1 MTTAYFDCLA
11 GASGNMILGALLD
24 AGLDKPRLLAEL
36 RKLDLPP
43 WKLRDERVQRGLI
56 QARLVDFD
64 IEDRGHHHPYTDVDA
79 RIAAADLKPQI
90 RDEARQIFRNLAEA
104 EAHVHGTPVNQV
116 EFHEVGAADS
126 VLDVV
131 GAAVAFHLLGIDH
144 VVVSPINTG
153 SGWVET
159 AHGRLPVPAPATTQL
174 LAGSGAVAYGSDVKF
189 ELLTPTGAAV
199 LTHAAHAHG
208 PLPPM
213 RVLQTGYGAGTARLA
228 IPNVLR
234 VTLGQPV
241 QSNQADTATVI
252 ETNIDDMN
260 PEAYEYVAARL
271 FAAGA
276 LDVWTAPIVMKG
288 GRPATQLC
296 ALGANDTVAALI
308 DLILAETTTL
318 GVRTHQVQRTKLQR
332 AGYSVATPYGDI
344 RVKASYLHGTL
355 RDAAPEAADCRRIA
369 ADRGVPWR
377 DVYDAA
383 RSAGRAAAPP
393 SPDPAD

>member
-1 MTTAYFDCLA
+1 MTTAYFDCQA

-24 AGLDKPRLLAEL
+24 AGLDKTRLLAEL

-43 WKLRDERVQRGLI
+43 WELRDERVRRGLI
-56 QARLVDFD
+56 DARLVDFE
-64 IEDRGHHHPYTDVDA
+64 IEDRGHHHAYTDIDA
-79 RIAAADLKPQI
+79 RIAAADLKPQVG
-90 RDEARQIFRNLAEA
+90 DEARQVFRRLAEA
-104 EAHVHGTPVNQV
+104 EAHVHGTAVHEV

-131 GAAVAFHLLGIDH
+131 GAAVAFDLLAIDR

-153 SGWVET
+153 SGWVDT
-159 AHGRLPVPAPATTQL
+159 AHGRLPVPAPATTRL
-174 LAGSGAVAYGSDVKF
+174 LAGSGAVAYGSEVKF

-213 RVLQTGYGAGTARLA
+213 RVLQTGYGAGTARLG

-241 QSNQADTATVI
+241 APHQTDTATVI

-260 PEAYEYVAARL
+260 PEVYEYVSARL
-271 FAAGA
+271 FAEGA

-296 ALGANDTVAALI
+296 ALGSNDTVAALI
-308 DLILAETTTL
+308 DLILTETTTL
-318 GVRTHQVQRTKLQR
+318 GVRAYQVQRTKLQR
-332 AGYSVATPYGDI
+332 ASYSVTTPFGDI
-344 RVKASYLHGTL
+344 GVKASYVHGAL
-355 RDAAPEAADCRRIA
+355 RDAAPEAADCHRVA
-369 ADRGVPWR
+369 AERGVPWR

-393 SPDPAD
+393 TPDPAD

>member
-1 MTTAYFDCLA
+1 MTIAYFDCQA

-24 AGLDKPRLLAEL
+24 AGLDKTRLLAEL

-43 WKLRDERVQRGLI
+43 WKLRDERVRRGLI

-64 IEDRGHHHPYTDVDA
+64 IQDRGHHHAYTDIDA
-79 RIAAADLKPQI
+79 RIAAADLKPSV
-90 RDEARQIFRNLAEA
+90 REEARRVFRRMAEA
-104 EAHVHGTPVNQV
+104 EAAIHGTAVADV

-131 GAAVAFHLLGIDH
+131 GAAVAFDLLAVER

-159 AHGRLPVPAPATTQL
+159 AHGRLPVPAPATARL
-174 LAGSGAVAYGSDVKF
+174 LAGSGAVAYGSDVEF

-199 LTHAAHAHG
+199 LTHAANDYG
-208 PLPPM
+208 PLPAM
-213 RVLQTGYGAGTARLA
+213 RVLRTGYGAGTASLS

-234 VTLGQPV
+234 VTLGESV
-241 QSNQADTATVI
+241 AAHQSDTATVI

-260 PEAYEYVAARL
+260 PEVYEYVTARL

-276 LDVWTAPIVMKG
+276 LDVWTAPIVMKA
-288 GRPATQLC
+288 GRPGTQLC
-296 ALGANDTVAALI
+296 ALASNETAGVLI

-318 GVRTHQVQRTKLQR
+318 GVRTHQVRRTKLQR
-332 AGYSVATPYGDI
+332 AGFSVATAYGDV
-344 RVKASYLHGTL
+344 RVKASYLRGTL
-355 RDAAPEAADCRRIA
+355 RDVAPEAADCRRIA
-369 ADRGVPWR
+369 AERGVAWR

-393 SPDPAD
+393 APESAN